1 MSKGYLNKQYYK
13 DLNTRWLKADKLW
26 WSNTLDSTSTIWG
39 HKVQNITWGAGA
51 GPCPKGYC
59 VERIEESSDLI
70 ISAAIMAGFLP
81 FADTEELRQEI
92 NGQLETMYTND
103 ICAYQV
109 SFLALIIYNCIFF
122 TVKIE
127 NLGWNL

>member
-1 MSKGYLNKQYYK
+1 MSSFIPQFNAFLSKGYLKNQYFK
-13 DLNTRWLKADKLW
+13 EMNTRWLKADKLW

-51 GPCPKGYC
+51 GPCPNGYC

-81 FADTEELRQEI
+81 FADTELLRQEI
-92 NGQLETMYTND
+92 NNQLETMYTND

-109 SFLALIIYNCIFF
+109 RFFLA
-122 TVKIE
+122 
-127 NLGWNL
+127 